1 MMLSVVLFLT
11 KVLYATGFWQMRSI
25 CRQNAEALMIIK
37 FAIWALVT
45 QAAGDLLNLM
55 PGR

>member
-1 MMLSVVLFLT
+1 MVLSVVLFLT
-11 KVLYATGFWQMRSI
+11 KVLYATGFWQMCSI